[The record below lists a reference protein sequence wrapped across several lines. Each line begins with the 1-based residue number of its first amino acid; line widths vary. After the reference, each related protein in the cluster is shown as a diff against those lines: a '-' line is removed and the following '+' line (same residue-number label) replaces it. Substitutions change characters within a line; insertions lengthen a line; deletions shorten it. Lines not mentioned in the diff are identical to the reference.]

1 MTAWDDI
8 TKIYVMFGVILAIAF
23 PAFIWMLA
31 RMKIHEAIKFGEEQG
46 PDDAPVA
53 GVFMPR
59 ETSLRWFADLR
70 GRA

>member
-8 TKIYVMFGVILAIAF
+8 TKIYVMFAVILAIAF

-46 PDDAPVA
+46 
-53 GVFMPR
+53 
-59 ETSLRWFADLR
+59 
-70 GRA
+70 